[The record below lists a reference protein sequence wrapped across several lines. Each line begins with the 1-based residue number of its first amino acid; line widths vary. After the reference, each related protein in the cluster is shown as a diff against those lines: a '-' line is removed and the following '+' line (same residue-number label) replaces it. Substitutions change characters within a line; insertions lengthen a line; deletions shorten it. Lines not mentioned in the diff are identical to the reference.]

1 MYPGEFV
8 SDLNW
13 RLSLIKARLLRSRSK
28 TSRLLA
34 LACHLVAAPRE
45 FLFCFQ
51 QFEPR
56 FQPRFACSALVC
68 RHCAFSSRCLLASA
82 WCLVVMRYI

>member
-13 RLSLIKARLLRSRSK
+13 RLSLIKAGGCCRGQK
-28 TSRLLA
+28 HPRLLA
-34 LACHLVAAPRE
+34 LACQLVAAPRE

-56 FQPRFACSALVC
+56 FQPLFACSGLA
-68 RHCAFSSRCLLASA
+68 SSLCFLLSLLSRSA